1 MRTRLAHSWVA
12 SHCAYEK
19 AIAPVSI
26 SYASMAILVP
36 QKDCRKGKGTMS
48 SLAASQARATRDASP
63 RDPIGS
69 GQMRTPEGFDALAI
83 SRLRR
88 ADIEIEQHRR
98 LREEI
103 RSLSARQQADRA
115 ASSSA
120 LRFLIGRNSRG
131 KWVARDEQ
139 GRRGGLFNAFAEAVR
154 FALRE
159 VGRAQGTI
167 VLVSHVVELFG
178 PASVRANA
186 PATATARQFASAE
199 KR

>member
-1 MRTRLAHSWVA
+1 MCAPTY

-26 SYASMAILVP
+26 SYASMVILVP
-36 QKDCRKGKGTMS
+36 QRKTLEREKGAMI

-69 GQMRTPEGFDALAI
+69 GETTTPEAFDALAI
-83 SRLRR
+83 SRLLR
-88 ADIEIEQHRR
+88 ADIDIGQHRR

-103 RSLSARQQADRA
+103 HRLSAGQQTQADRA
-115 ASSSA
+115 ASTSA

-159 VGRAQGTI
+159 TGKAQGNI
-167 VLVSHVVELFG
+167 VLVPHVVELFG
-178 PASVRANA
+178 SPSVRANA
-186 PATATARQFASAE
+186 PATDAARQFASAG